1 MTVPGL
7 VLKKALYLQVR
18 DALVERIVNGAWKPG
33 FALPNENDLARELG
47 VSTGTLRRA
56 LKMMEAERLL
66 TRQQGR
72 GTFVTDQTSGDRT
85 TRFDSLRMGDGEH
98 FWGEVLA
105 VEVSEATAN
114 ALECTRLRLRP
125 EAPVYRIRRIRHHQG
140 RVCLV
145 EDATLPADLFPG
157 LAAGKAV
164 PDAIAVLAQEHGVL
178 LGRVEEH
185 ISAGVPPAAVASI
198 LGVEPGTL
206 VMVLDRI
213 VLMFDE
219 GRPVEWRLVHCHLPG
234 AYYATEVG

>member
-1 MTVPGL
+1 MMVPRL

-18 DALVERIVNGAWKPG
+18 DALVQRIVNGAWKPG
-33 FALPNENDLARELG
+33 FALPNEGDLARELG
-47 VSTGTLRRA
+47 VSAGTLRRA
-56 LKMMEAERLL
+56 LKIMESDQLV
-66 TRQQGR
+66 TRHQGR
-72 GTFVTDQTSGDRT
+72 GTFVSDQTRGART
-85 TRFDSLRMGDGEH
+85 ARFDSLRMDGERS
-98 FWGEVLA
+98 WGEVLS
-105 VEVSEATAN
+105 VEVREAA
-114 ALECTRLRLRP
+114 ASDLECTRLRLQP
-125 EAPVYRIRRIRHHQG
+125 DAAVVRIHRIRHHQG

-164 PDAIAVLAQEHGVL
+164 PDSIAVLAQEHGIL

-185 ISAGVPPAAVASI
+185 ISAGVPPATVAST

-206 VMVLDRI
+206 VMVLDRV